1 MTVMPERWRILDH
14 RCVLL
19 MPKATRATFVERVP
33 RGLDPAISEI
43 YHNAGCTI
51 NFGTFPAR
59 PSLMLAGWRG
69 IFRGD
74 DGTVACELDWERA

>member
-1 MTVMPERWRILDH
+1 MLDH

-33 RGLDPAISEI
+33 RGLDPAVSEM
-43 YHNAGCTI
+43 YHKVGCTI
-51 NFGTFPAR
+51 NFGTLLVGA
-59 PSLMLAGWRG
+59 SLMLAGWRG

-74 DGTVACELDWERA
+74 DGNVAYDLDWERA